1 MSQNE
6 QPQSAAVSEY
16 IRTLLARHP
25 EMEGRSP
32 GEAKDG
38 RRPAAN
44 DKPAAPQPPKPEA
57 AQEDGPKEVWVPVF
71 RKKAIEVQER
81 EAESRGLDGERH
93 RLWLRQAGRHGGQ
106 RRLIDP
112 PSLDGLIESFPN
124 FAEVIEYLEIH
135 FALARHLPASE
146 RHVPPMLLVGPPGIG
161 KTTFAEALARAMG
174 VSFRVAAMGSAQG
187 GFELSGTS
195 RHWATCT
202 PGAVY
207 SLLAESDAANA
218 LLVLDETDKSGGDAR
233 FPVEH
238 ALLDLLEPRSARRF
252 RDQALD
258 MEFDASRLVVLG
270 TANDVRGL
278 SAPIASRFEIIEIDP
293 PTLDQ
298 RRQIV
303 WSLWT
308 KLHGRIGCEVTL
320 TERAV
325 EGACASGA
333 SPREIQRALRTALGI
348 ALRNAEDT
356 IADLRLAAP
365 VERRVGF

>member
-32 GEAKDG
+32 GEAKEG

-93 RLWLRQAGRHGGQ
+93 RLWLRQAARHGGQ

-124 FAEVIEYLEIH
+124 FAEAIEYLEIH

-161 KTTFAEALARAMG
+161 KTIFAEALARAMG

-202 PGAVY
+202 PGDQAHDALDVGRAEFD
-207 SLLAESDAANA
+207 LLQFAAQGRGVSGPVRA
-218 LLVLDETDKSGGDAR
+218 WLVLAWVR
-233 FPVEH
+233 
-238 ALLDLLEPRSARRF
+238 PRPRAWVCCSARHF
-252 RDQALD
+252 VAPVV
-258 MEFDASRLVVLG
+258 ASRVCQ
-270 TANDVRGL
+270 RGSRAFGEE
-278 SAPIASRFEIIEIDP
+278 SAASVP
-293 PTLDQ
+293 ATSS
-298 RRQIV
+298 RR
-303 WSLWT
+303 
-308 KLHGRIGCEVTL
+308 GR
-320 TERAV
+320 
-325 EGACASGA
+325 
-333 SPREIQRALRTALGI
+333 
-348 ALRNAEDT
+348 
-356 IADLRLAAP
+356 
-365 VERRVGF
+365 